1 MTLWLGCCLQC
12 FQNESDVSLKVEVGQ
27 QYYDQRR
34 REVRWSQAEDS
45 AGRRLAALEFYLS
58 IAPMAFVD

>member
-1 MTLWLGCCLQC
+1 
-12 FQNESDVSLKVEVGQ
+12 LKVEVGQ

-45 AGRRLAALEFYLS
+45 AGRRIAALEFYLS